1 MINRKCYK
9 RLAKEVIVLEYCML
23 ETASD
28 NKNEINKIAKELL
41 DKKLVASCHIIES
54 ESSWNWNNERE
65 NSKEYLLQMKTKKKR
80 LKEIYGIIKSI
91 HSYECF
97 EFAVYDITSINEE
110 YLKWIDKEIKKEQ

>member
-23 ETASD
+23 ETAND
-28 NKNEINKIAKELL
+28 DKNEISKIAKELL

-54 ESSWNWNNERE
+54 ESSWNWNNGRE
-65 NSKEYLLQMKTKKKR
+65 NSKEYLLQMKTKKKC
-80 LKEIYGIIKSI
+80 LKEIYEIIKNI

-97 EFAVYDITSINEE
+97 EFAVYNITSINEE
-110 YLKWIDKEIKKEQ
+110 YLKWIDKEVKNK